1 MFSPHSIHASGLRA
15 AVWRGRRG
23 AGEAPVPPRPERGVL
38 CVFFRGGD
46 YQEEDQQCCLFR

>member
-46 YQEEDQQCCLFR
+46 YQEEDQQCCIFR